1 MLHPQRSIR
10 AAMRL
15 QDALIAERTLEGGSP
30 YEMSLDDADIY
41 RQLPFTALS
50 REDQGH
56 SYADSGL

>member
-1 MLHPQRSIR
+1 
-10 AAMRL
+10 MRL